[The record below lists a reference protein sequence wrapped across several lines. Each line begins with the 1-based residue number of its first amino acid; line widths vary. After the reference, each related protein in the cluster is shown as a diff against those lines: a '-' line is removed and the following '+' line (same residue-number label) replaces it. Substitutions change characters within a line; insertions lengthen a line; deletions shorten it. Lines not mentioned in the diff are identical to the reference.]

1 MFGVVVVFER
11 LFVFTLGFHEDFA
24 IRRLTSSAAGRSDAV
39 LCATI
44 RPVASATFR
53 AYNNLVSFASVSG
66 VRVLRLLDVD
76 PGDPASAVASIM
88 SEVLNVGGV
97 KNVIFDVSGGSRGVT
112 TPAVLAALLLPSLGY
127 NVDIYVSSDGGD
139 VWEARIPSSFLKL
152 LTLNVSQQ
160 KLEMLRVLRENQG
173 LTAEEIAAKLRLHE
187 KTVKNKLAELSRED
201 LIARRGRGDGVY
213 LTQWGNL
220 VAFIA
225 SATAERAAG
234 VEVVEAELEE
244 GLMEA

>member
-152 LTLNVSQQ
+152 LTLNISQQ

-201 LIARRGRGDGVY
+201 LIARRGRGGGVY

-234 VEVVEAELEE
+234 IEVVEAELEE